1 MKKKLSAFI
10 GIAMLSASKLFA
22 QNEFI
27 RSLEDIRDEWIRP
40 AYPIVAG
47 IVFIVGALINMG
59 HFFGEN
65 RDIKKGISNILV
77 YLGVVLAVI
86 GIFEAITALSI

>member
-1 MKKKLSAFI
+1 MKKKISAFL
-10 GIAMLSASKLFA
+10 MLMIVSVNSIFA

-27 RSLEDIRDEWIRP
+27 RSLEDIRDDWIRP

-77 YLGVVLAVI
+77 YLGIVLAVI

>member
-1 MKKKLSAFI
+1 MKKKVLAFFTLMALSVSSI
-10 GIAMLSASKLFA
+10 FA

-27 RSLEDIRDEWIRP
+27 RSLEDIRDDWIRP

-77 YLGVVLAVI
+77 YLGIVLAVI

>member
-1 MKKKLSAFI
+1 MIVSVNSI
-10 GIAMLSASKLFA
+10 FA

-27 RSLEDIRDEWIRP
+27 RSLEDIRDDWIRP

-77 YLGVVLAVI
+77 YLGIVLAVI

>member
-1 MKKKLSAFI
+1 MKKKILAFFTLMALSV
-10 GIAMLSASKLFA
+10 SKIFA

-27 RSLEDIRDEWIRP
+27 RSLEDIRDDWIRP

-77 YLGVVLAVI
+77 YLGIVLAVI

>member
-1 MKKKLSAFI
+1 MKKKIIAFTGLLI
-10 GIAMLSASKLFA
+10 TTFSSIFA

-47 IVFIVGALINMG
+47 IVFIIGGLINMG

-65 RDIKKGISNILV
+65 RDIKKGISNIFV
-77 YLGVVLAVI
+77 YLGVVLALI
-86 GIFEAITALSI
+86 GIFEAISSLNI

>member
-1 MKKKLSAFI
+1 MKKKISVFL
-10 GIAMLSASKLFA
+10 MLMIVSVNSIFA

-27 RSLEDIRDEWIRP
+27 RSLEDIRDDWIRP

-77 YLGVVLAVI
+77 YLGIVLAVI

>member
-1 MKKKLSAFI
+1 MKKKIFTFFAFLAFSVQSI
-10 GIAMLSASKLFA
+10 FA

-27 RSLEDIRDEWIRP
+27 RSLEDIRDDWIRP

-77 YLGVVLAVI
+77 YLGIVLAVI

>member
-1 MKKKLSAFI
+1 MKKKILAFLTLMALSANSI
-10 GIAMLSASKLFA
+10 FA

-27 RSLEDIRDEWIRP
+27 RSLEDIRDDWIRP

-77 YLGVVLAVI
+77 YLGIVLAVI

>member
-1 MKKKLSAFI
+1 MSTFSSI
-10 GIAMLSASKLFA
+10 FA

-40 AYPIVAG
+40 AYPIAAG
-47 IVFIVGALINMG
+47 IVFIIGALINMG

-65 RDIKKGISNILV
+65 RDIKKGISNIFV
-77 YLGVVLAVI
+77 YLGVTLALI
-86 GIFEAITALSI
+86 GIFEAISSLSI

>member
-1 MKKKLSAFI
+1 MALSVNRI
-10 GIAMLSASKLFA
+10 FA

-27 RSLEDIRDEWIRP
+27 RSLEDIRDDWIRP

-77 YLGVVLAVI
+77 YLGIVLAVI